1 MTVCGY
7 GVGHRNNCFCDF
19 KQAEG
24 HVFPDAIIQTSGI
37 KLKTYTGERIAVIG
51 QMSVEVKH
59 FQQQKSLPLVLVAQD
74 GPAFLG
80 RNWLEHLRLIGRL
93 WSLTVVLIKL
103 QLVVWGVCVL
113 NMQIFSRKSW
123 ELCRGLKLSY
133 TLNRMLCSVAL
144 AIKGAIDQALD
155 RMESSGILVKVSSS
169 DWAAPIVP
177 VPKKDGQFCICGD
190 YKVSVNPAMEIEQY
204 PLPKPQELFATLA
217 GGRRFTKLDLMQAY
231 LQLPLDEESR

>member
-1 MTVCGY
+1 MEPHCGINQVAASSLGSLCSKY
-7 GVGHRNNCFCDF
+7 ADIFQEELGTMQGFEAQLHI
-19 KQAEG
+19 K
-24 HVFPDAIIQTSGI
+24 PDA
-37 KLKTYTGERIAVIG
+37 RPR
-51 QMSVEVKH
+51 
-59 FQQQKSLPLVLVAQD
+59 F
-74 GPAFLG
+74 
-80 RNWLEHLRLIGRL
+80 
-93 WSLTVVLIKL
+93 
-103 QLVVWGVCVL
+103 
-113 NMQIFSRKSW
+113 
-123 ELCRGLKLSY
+123 CRP
-133 TLNRMLCSVAL
+133 CSVAL

-231 LQLPLDEESR
+231 LQLPLDEESH

>member
-59 FQQQKSLPLVLVAQD
+59 FQQQKSLPLVVVAQD

-80 RNWLEHLRLIGRL
+80 RNWLEHLRLIGRRL

-133 TLNRMLCSVAL
+133 TLNRMLDQGFVDPAL
-144 AIKGAIDQALD
+144 LH
-155 RMESSGILVKVSSS
+155 
-169 DWAAPIVP
+169 
-177 VPKKDGQFCICGD
+177 
-190 YKVSVNPAMEIEQY
+190 
-204 PLPKPQELFATLA
+204 
-217 GGRRFTKLDLMQAY
+217 
-231 LQLPLDEESR
+231 